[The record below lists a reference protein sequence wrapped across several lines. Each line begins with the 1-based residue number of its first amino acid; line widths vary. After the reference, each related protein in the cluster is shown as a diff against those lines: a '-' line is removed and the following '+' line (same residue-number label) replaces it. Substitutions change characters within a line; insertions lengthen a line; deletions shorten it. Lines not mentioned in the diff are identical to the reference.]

1 MTEPLVITRV
11 THSCH
16 LIQIGGMTVLT
27 DPWFTQRPFYH
38 QGKPIALQPEQL
50 PHLDAVVISHEHY
63 DLKPGQ
69 LPTVRRTSPIPV
81 RASVDHLWCLA
92 APLVSTR
99 ARTAPVSLRHSAHI
113 VQLGRVYRMRRRPPA
128 ALKLAV

>member
-1 MTEPLVITRV
+1 MTESLVITRIA
-11 THSCH
+11 HSCH
-16 LIQIGGMTVLT
+16 LIQIGGLTVLT

-92 APLVSTR
+92 DPRGHFPSKR
-99 ARTAPVSLRHSAHI
+99 SASAI
-113 VQLGRVYRMRRRPPA
+113 GRGRSA
-128 ALKLAV
+128 ALARITSSV